1 MAQQAKKSE
10 HSGSKKG
17 RGAYWGRKKD
27 AKSESKRLRRKTDK
41 NAEKPVS
48 ERMKYENLKTI
59 YIGS

>member
-27 AKSESKRLRRKTDK
+27 EKTESNRLRRDTGK

-48 ERMKYENLKTI
+48 EKDEL
-59 YIGS
+59 